1 LFSLPASFTAPSAQL
16 AHAASTLLDTFRAL
30 IPLTSTQIA
39 DVPTLSMQL
48 VNDFSYIASR
58 LPSLNQSEP
67 SSHGSTTNIA
77 RRQNYDW
84 GMADQQRRLSAFA
97 ESSYESQLRR
107 QVDGLM
113 ELLDEAQ
120 GWDGTGLAAGSRR
133 CEGAIRG
140 VKERIDSLGRV
151 LKVCPKSFSLM
162 IFDSSS
168 RPASKHHSTTQCT
181 LHLMLWT
188 GSLPCSLR

>member
-1 LFSLPASFTAPSAQL
+1 MCSLPASFTAPAPQL
-16 AHAASTLLDTFRAL
+16 ARATSTLLDTFRAL

-58 LPSLNQSEP
+58 LPSLDQSNP
-67 SSHGSTTNIA
+67 SSPGSTTYTA
-77 RRQNYDW
+77 SGQGYDW

-97 ESSYESQLRR
+97 ESTYESQLRR

-151 LKVCPKSFSLM
+151 LKVCAIFSSSTPCGNPSLSTTLFFVLWIGRSLFSL
-162 IFDSSS
+162 
-168 RPASKHHSTTQCT
+168 R
-181 LHLMLWT
+181 
-188 GSLPCSLR
+188 